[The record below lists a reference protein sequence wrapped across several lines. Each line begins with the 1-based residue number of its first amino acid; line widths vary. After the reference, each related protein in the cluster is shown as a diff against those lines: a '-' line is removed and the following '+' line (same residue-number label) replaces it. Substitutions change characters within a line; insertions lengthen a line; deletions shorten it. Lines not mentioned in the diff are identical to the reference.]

1 MKTVAP
7 IQEAGYMPTKPR
19 IGAVDQR
26 LDSQALAHQDALG
39 ELREAVK
46 AKNDL
51 IVALAKL
58 QSDLVSA
65 RAASP
70 AYEVDAAEWNALVL
84 TCARVNDALNAAGKY
99 LGAAMAETLAL
110 RDEPSIKRARQ
121 QTRRDNE
128 ERRQRE
134 RRAERRWMPS
144 QVAV

>member
-58 QSDLVSA
+58 PRD
-65 RAASP
+65 
-70 AYEVDAAEWNALVL
+70 EVDAAEWNALVL

>member
-7 IQEAGYMPTKPR
+7 IQEEGYMATRPK

-26 LDSQALAHQDALG
+26 LDSQALAHQDMLG
-39 ELREAVK
+39 ELRKATD

-51 IVALAKL
+51 IVMLARL
-58 QSDLVSA
+58 N
-65 RAASP
+65 RAEMDPS
-70 AYEVDAAEWNALVL
+70 EWNEIVFA
-84 TCARVNDALNAAGKY
+84 CSKVNDSLNAAGIY

-110 RDEPSIKRARQ
+110 RDEPAIRRARQ

-134 RRAERRWMPS
+134 RRAARSWDAF
-144 QVAV
+144 QVAI